1 MNEEII
7 DESSMVHIERK
18 SLTVLKRKQDELF
31 INENS
36 EYVNLEE
43 IVNESE
49 LLNNSSNVRVVASL
63 GRNIFNLRKNYLK
76 IRIKSTN
83 SERYINTTEIVDERL
98 NSLLQSLDYSI
109 NVEIT
114 ILYPENYPYISP
126 QWEIEKYHGHNINSD
141 IVKNKLE
148 DLIIEQNRKNM
159 IDWSPVNKPSN
170 DIINFLRS
178 MNSIWCLMGRVM

>member
-1 MNEEII
+1 MA
-7 DESSMVHIERK
+7 HIERK

-43 IVNESE
+43 IVNESG
-49 LLNNSSNVRVVASL
+49 LLNNSSNMRLVASL

-83 SERYINTTEIVDERL
+83 SERYINNTENVDERA
-98 NSLLQSLDYSI
+98 NCLLQGLDYSM

-126 QWEIEKYHGHNINSD
+126 QWGIEKYHSHNINFEL
-141 IVKNKLE
+141 VKNKLE
-148 DLIIEQNRKNM
+148 DLIIEKNKKNV
-159 IDWSPVNKPSN
+159 IDWSPVNNPSD
-170 DIINFLRS
+170 DIKSFLAS
-178 MNSIWCLMGRVM
+178 MNGIWCLMGRVM